1 MIFMIGTESKTM
13 ENFRRA
19 LDKLEKVYTSKWLAR
34 SQVTIQWSVALKES
48 VNCGLAFI
56 VPTCTN
62 EDRILSLGRASF
74 SIAAAGC
81 GTASM
86 IPHPLRYK
94 FILGNIASIGA
105 YALCKPDSDNILLLA
120 THTYAARSSL
130 Y

>member
-1 MIFMIGTESKTM
+1 MLGTESKTM
-13 ENFRRA
+13 QIIKKLSKNT
-19 LDKLEKVYTSKWLAR
+19 DKLLTSKWLAR
-34 SQVTIQWSVALKES
+34 SQVTIQWYVALKES

-94 FILGNIASIGA
+94 FILGNIASVGA
-105 YALCKPDSDNILLLA
+105 YALCKPDPDNMYLLA
-120 THTYAARSSL
+120 NKIYAARSSL

>member
-1 MIFMIGTESKTM
+1 MVGRESKTM
-13 ENFRRA
+13 QIIKKLSKNT
-19 LDKLEKVYTSKWLAR
+19 DKLLTSKWLAR
-34 SQVTIQWSVALKES
+34 LQVTIQWSVALKES
-48 VNCGLAFI
+48 VNCALAFI

-94 FILGNIASIGA
+94 FMLGNIASVGA
-105 YALCKPDSDNILLLA
+105 YALCNPDPDNMYLLA
-120 THTYAARSSL
+120 NKIYAARSSL